1 MGTIILLT
9 NCRWEKQKDIV
20 ISEKIHLD
28 QLKKVY
34 SIDNWRN
41 IFQKGTN
48 KETRNNCSQH
58 INNEKH
64 SHFKLIWNEETT
76 KLQCHL
82 GRSGDRYNMM
92 EKMSIMKPFAIP
104 NLMSLFLW
112 PDETIVLR
120 VQLGINQGDALV
132 KVTSWKKKRNGKGFH
147 CRKFRLATSTPSS
160 LGWIMTWKY
169 SCSTMRCGLWSYRLD
184 YVNWGTWYKRS
195 RPSSRMTPLG
205 RQHATGRVRYKFGWD
220 GHLFVFVQN
229 KKPPTY

>member
-1 MGTIILLT
+1 M
-9 NCRWEKQKDIV
+9 
-20 ISEKIHLD
+20 
-28 QLKKVY
+28 Y

-132 KVTSWKKKRNGKGFH
+132 KVTSWKKKETEKVFI
-147 CRKFRLATSTPSS
+147 AESS
-160 LGWIMTWKY
+160 GWRPPLHPA
-169 SCSTMRCGLWSYRLD
+169 SAGLWLESIHVAQWD
-184 YVNWGTWYKRS
+184 VAS
-195 RPSSRMTPLG
+195 E
-205 RQHATGRVRYKFGWD
+205 ATGWTMWIEGPDTKGPVPQVGW
-220 GHLFVFVQN
+220 HL
-229 KKPPTY
+229 